1 METFSRLRSEVHARG
16 FLLQPRVLVLWGR
29 HDKILPPETA
39 QKFADALPS
48 ATVQLFL

>member
-1 METFSRLRSEVHARG
+1 MTHESSAM
-16 FLLQPRVLVLWGR
+16 QPPVLVLWGR

-48 ATVQLFL
+48 ATVQASS